1 MDPSWRTIAATI
13 RNEFHRPPAA
23 PSAAAPSTAEI
34 PSSAP
39 VPPPAWG
46 VVRYEAG
53 GYQTSSGGMDDGTVS
68 GVRRQLNRIVEPP
81 VNNQPRT
88 FDPYSVTQAEYND
101 LRNRGY
107 VPKVVV
113 EGAPV
118 TSKSDS
124 FDLPE
129 YMKQRKSMERR
140 HEMDDFLN
148 SRRIEMESYKKS
160 RTADMDTYL
169 AARQRGE
176 IPS

>member
-1 MDPSWRTIAATI
+1 
-13 RNEFHRPPAA
+13 
-23 PSAAAPSTAEI
+23 
-34 PSSAP
+34 
-39 VPPPAWG
+39 
-46 VVRYEAG
+46 
-53 GYQTSSGGMDDGTVS
+53 MDDGAVS

-81 VNNQPRT
+81 VNNQPHT
-88 FDPYSVTQAEYND
+88 FDPYSVTQEEYND
-101 LRNRGY
+101 LRRRGY

-140 HEMDDFLN
+140 HEMDDFLD
-148 SRRIEMESYKKS
+148 SRRTEMENHKKS
-160 RTADMDTYL
+160 RTADMDSYL

-176 IPS
+176 TPS